1 MVGFAEHRTPG
12 QPNDPGFSEQPRLTA
27 KVDIRPRRQQPQLR
41 WLLLF
46 LAVYLALAVTY
57 GLSTPL
63 WEAPDEP
70 QHAAY
75 AFQLVRGDG
84 LPVLDPA
91 ALGDWRQE
99 GGQPPLYYLLVAAVI
114 HPIDTSN
121 WPAVYVPN
129 RYVDLGRVTS
139 DGNIN
144 AAVHSV
150 AEAWPYHG
158 AALAAH
164 IARLISAL
172 LGVVTV
178 WSAYLLGREVL
189 PDAPGAALG
198 AAALTAFNPMFLF
211 LSGAITNDTLAIA
224 LCSLTVWLLVR
235 ALHRPPTLAG
245 WALRGVLVGLAA
257 LTKLSALALLP
268 LAGIVALMLAVRHG
282 WRQLGR
288 AALGGLLPVLAI
300 AGWWFVRNWRLY
312 GDPSGLAPF
321 VAIIGR
327 RYPPASLAQLWG
339 EREGLAL
346 SYVGVFGWMNLPA
359 PSWAVAAHG
368 ATLAVGWLAAPWGL
382 YRQGAAD
389 GQPLWGWK
397 WALVLVWPL
406 ILLISLVRWTLLT
419 PATQG
424 RLLFPAI
431 GCLSLWAAFGWHALV
446 TRRWRRAFLV
456 VVAIALAG
464 IAVALPWITI
474 APAYRPPEPMAA
486 IAISSSAQW
495 LDADLGGGV
504 RLLAAELP
512 TEPLSPG
519 AEARLMLYWQ
529 ADAAVATDY
538 AAYVHLIGANERIV
552 AQRDRFP
559 GRGLLLTSQMR
570 ADAVYADP
578 WAVRLPQTMLTP
590 EQLRIVVGLVEPGT
604 GTRPAPG
611 VTLGELLLP
620 TQERAGVPNPMDI
633 RLSEGVALIG
643 YTVDRT
649 AASPGE
655 PITLTLYW
663 QALADGR
670 QDLTVFC
677 QLQAEQGSIVAQHDG
692 QPCGGEQPTSSW
704 RKGDTIVDVHVLEV
718 REDAP
723 PGVWSLHVG
732 LYNSRQKRL
741 TVLGEH
747 GEAQAR
753 DIVLTPIR
761 VLP

>member
-1 MVGFAEHRTPG
+1 MAE
-12 QPNDPGFSEQPRLTA
+12 
-27 KVDIRPRRQQPQLR
+27 VDLQRVRQQPRSR
-41 WLLLF
+41 WLLLV
-46 LAVYLALAVTY
+46 LALYFALAVTY
-57 GLSTPL
+57 GLVTPL

-75 AFQLVRGDG
+75 AFQLARGGG

-91 ALGDWRQE
+91 APGDWRQE
-99 GGQPPLYYLLVAAVI
+99 GGQPPLYYLLVAAIV

-121 WPAVYVPN
+121 WAAVYVPN
-129 RYVDLGRVTS
+129 PYVDLGRVTS
-139 DGNIN
+139 DGNVN
-144 AAVHSV
+144 AALHSS
-150 AEAWPYHG
+150 AEAWPYRG

-164 IARLISAL
+164 IARLVSAL

-178 WSAYLLGREVL
+178 LSAYLLGREVL
-189 PDAPGAALG
+189 PDAPGVALG

-211 LSGAITNDTLAIA
+211 ISGAITNDALAIA

-235 ALHRPPTLAG
+235 ALRRPPTVAG
-245 WALRGVLVGLAA
+245 WALRGALVGLAA
-257 LTKLSALALLP
+257 LTKLSALALVP
-268 LAGIVALMLAVRHG
+268 LAGLVAMMVARQHD

-321 VAIIGR
+321 IAIIGR
-327 RYPPASLAQLWG
+327 RYPPSTLVQLWG

-346 SYVGVFGWMNLPA
+346 SYVGLFGWMNLPA
-359 PSWAVAAHG
+359 PTWAVYVQG
-368 ATLAVGWLAAPWGL
+368 GILAVGWLAAPWGL
-382 YRQGAAD
+382 YRQRTAD
-389 GQPLWGWK
+389 GQSLWSWR
-397 WALVLVWPL
+397 WTLVLVWPL

-431 GCLSLWAAFGWHALV
+431 GCLSLCAAFGWHTLA
-446 TRRWRRAFLV
+446 TRRWGRAFLV
-456 VVAIALAG
+456 TVAIALAG
-464 IAVALPWITI
+464 IAAALPWTTI
-474 APAYRPPEPMAA
+474 APAYRPPEPMMATA
-486 IAISSSAQW
+486 IPSSAQR
-495 LDADLGGGV
+495 LDADLGGGL
-504 RLLAAELP
+504 RLLGVELP

-519 AEARLMLYWQ
+519 GEARLTLYWQ
-529 ADAAVATDY
+529 ADTTVTTDY

-559 GRGLLLTSQMR
+559 GRGLLLTSQMQ
-570 ADAVYADP
+570 AGAIYADP
-578 WAVRLPQTMLTP
+578 WAVRLSETMLTP
-590 EQLRIVVGLVEPGT
+590 EQLRVVVGLVEPAT
-604 GTRPAPG
+604 GIRPASG
-611 VTLGELLLP
+611 VALGELSLP
-620 TQERAGVPNPMDI
+620 ARVKAEIPNPLNI
-633 RLSEGVALIG
+633 RLGEGVALIG

-655 PITLTLYW
+655 PIALTLYW

-670 QDLTVFC
+670 EDLTVFC
-677 QLQAEQGSIVAQHDG
+677 QLQAEQGAIVAQHDG
-692 QPCGGEQPTSSW
+692 PPRGGERPTSTW
-704 RKGDTIVDVHVLEV
+704 HRGDIVVDEHVLQV

-723 PGVWSLHVG
+723 AGVWTLHVG
-732 LYNSRQKRL
+732 LYNSRHKRL